1 MIQLTKSDASQT
13 ISFIPRYYKENA
25 SYTVKLTSN
34 DELNVVFNQTSNQF
48 TAVDYYY
55 QYSNTFNLDLDTRY
69 ELKIMEGNNLIYQD
83 VVLCTDQTTNYSIN
97 KNVFV
102 YKSENEDNTDNQFIL
117 Y

>member
-1 MIQLTKSDASQT
+1 MIQLTKTNDSQT
-13 ISFIPRYYKENA
+13 ISFIPRYYIESA

-34 DELNVVFNQTSNQF
+34 DELNVVFNQTTNEF

-102 YKSENEDNTDNQFIL
+102 YKSESEDNTDNQFIL